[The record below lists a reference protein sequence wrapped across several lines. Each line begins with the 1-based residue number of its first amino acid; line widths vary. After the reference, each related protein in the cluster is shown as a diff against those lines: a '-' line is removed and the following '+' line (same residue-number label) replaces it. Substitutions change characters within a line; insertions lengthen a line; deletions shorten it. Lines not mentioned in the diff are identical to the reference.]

1 MTLHEQ
7 VAQDLP
13 LYALG
18 TLTDDDRRCVEDHL
32 RECSRCRFELHLL
45 RQDMNRLSLSGPDL
59 AGLDEHPV
67 VRELAPMITLDSQP
81 SPVPASRLYWL
92 TAIPVILCIVLGA
105 MVTQLRTQNSEL
117 NQQNAVSQSELGSE
131 RSRSEHA
138 RMLDTILHDSTT
150 TRFAVTSSAA
160 QIQVMFH
167 PALRRAVAIATR
179 LPRPESS
186 KVYQLWMLPVSG
198 APAIS
203 AGTFIP
209 DANGNVYQM
218 SQQLPADIQFA
229 GFEIT
234 REDQGGSPAPTG
246 NPVYSGK

>member
-7 VAQDLP
+7 VVQDLP

-18 TLTDDDRRCVEDHL
+18 TLTDDDRRCVEEHL

-45 RQDMNRLSLSGPDL
+45 REDMNRLSLTGPEL
-59 AGLDEHPV
+59 TGLEEHHV
-67 VRELAPMITLDSQP
+67 VRELPPMITLDSQP
-81 SPVPASRLYWL
+81 APVPSSRLYWL
-92 TAIPVILCIVLGA
+92 AAIPVILCVVLGA

-117 NQQNAVSQSELGSE
+117 NQQNSASQADLSSE
-131 RSRSEHA
+131 RSRSDHA

-150 TRFAVTSSAA
+150 THFTVTSSAA

-167 PALRRAVAIATR
+167 PALRRALAIASR
-179 LPRPESS
+179 VPRPEIS
-186 KVYQLWMLPVSG
+186 KVYQLWMRPVSG

-203 AGTFIP
+203 AGSFIP
-209 DANGNVYQM
+209 DANGNVYLL
-218 SQQLPADIQFA
+218 SPQLPADVQFS

-234 REDQGGSPAPTG
+234 AENQGGSAVPTG
-246 NPVYSGK
+246 NPLY